1 MPHTDVHPVGAVD
14 QLQKSQHIVH
24 VVQRLADTHEYD
36 VGDRQAA
43 VQLGK
48 QHLVQQLRWPQV
60 PDLAGDGAGAEGAAH
75 TAAHLGRDAYGVA
88 VVVLHE
94 DCLDAV
100 AVGQLPQIFNGPVQL

>member
-1 MPHTDVHPVGAVD
+1 MPHTDVHPMRAVD
-14 QLQKSQHIVH
+14 QLQKAQHIVH
-24 VVQRLADTHEYD
+24 VVQRLADTHEHD

-60 PDLAGDGAGAEGAAH
+60 PDLAGDGAGAKGAAH
-75 TAAHLGRDAYGVA
+75 TAAHLRGDTHGVA